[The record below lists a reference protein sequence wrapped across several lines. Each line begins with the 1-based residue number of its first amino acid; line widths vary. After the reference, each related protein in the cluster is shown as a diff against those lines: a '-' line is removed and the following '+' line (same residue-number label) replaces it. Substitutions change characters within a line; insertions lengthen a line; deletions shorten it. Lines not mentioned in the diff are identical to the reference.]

1 MKSQTIANTFTSLS
15 SLFVINTIIMI
26 GWVADSREQLGWIE
40 ITKYFF
46 FLYPVQ
52 SLMSTVE
59 FSYLYR
65 KYTLLTGQDSDAL
78 IESPY
83 DKRDSYVYHDMITMS
98 ISGFIW
104 LCSMLANMNGWFT
117 NRRNN
122 TKGVSSL
129 KIGDS

>member
-1 MKSQTIANTFTSLS
+1 
-15 SLFVINTIIMI
+15 
-26 GWVADSREQLGWIE
+26 
-40 ITKYFF
+40 
-46 FLYPVQ
+46 
-52 SLMSTVE
+52 MSTVE

-104 LCSMLANMNGWFT
+104 LCSMLTNMNGWFT